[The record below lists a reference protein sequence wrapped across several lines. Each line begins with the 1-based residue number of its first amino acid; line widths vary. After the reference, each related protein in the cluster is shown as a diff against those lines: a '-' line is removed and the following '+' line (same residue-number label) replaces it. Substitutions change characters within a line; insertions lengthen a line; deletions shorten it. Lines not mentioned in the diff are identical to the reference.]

1 MGATAREDKTMTFRT
16 RAAAL
21 ALTCGAALSC
31 AVTILHAAPAE
42 PDRNLQKL
50 LDKAKIKYQIDDAG
64 DFKITYDLGNGRSQ
78 LAYVRSSASDF
89 GTLKIREVLSIGYA
103 SPSDKIPGEVANRLL
118 EHNAQTKLGAWTKQ
132 GRLAVFVSK
141 IPADADAKKL
151 ADAVELT
158 AVLADALEQELTPGK
173 DEY

>member
-1 MGATAREDKTMTFRT
+1 MPRFALAALLLSLFS
-16 RAAAL
+16 AAAN
-21 ALTCGAALSC
+21 
-31 AVTILHAAPAE
+31 AAPE

-50 LDKAKIKYQIDDAG
+50 LDKAKIKYQIDDQG
-64 DFKITYDLGNGRSQ
+64 DFKITYDLGNGRTQ
-78 LAYVRSSASDF
+78 LAYVRSASNDF

-103 SPSDKIPGEVANRLL
+103 SAGENIPNDVANRLL

-141 IPADADAKKL
+141 IPADAGPREL

-158 AVLADALEQELTPGK
+158 AVLADALESELMPGK
-173 DEY
+173 DDY